1 MSTITWRNVD
11 KLSSDDMGKSFLD
24 SAQKSINGS
33 IGGLG
38 DIVKGFQAT
47 ADANQLVAKENATY
61 DFMQR
66 IMAAKTAGEFG
77 ANSPELM
84 GALAAN
90 GANLDRSKLLPF
102 MDKRGAEL
110 QARDTATV
118 ALNNAQRIQNE
129 LPATEALSLAVAQRN
144 QPEIA
149 RILAANPG
157 LASAAGAVNQDR
169 ILTEGATK
177 VALDTRVVDKN
188 IAVADQNILASKQ
201 NVISDIAKTK
211 NDAEQLNINKQTAND
226 ARVARLQET
235 LSKAA
240 AKVSDSQKQSI
251 THPDGAAAVYAGLA
265 IVKDE
270 DTKKELVN
278 MAADAMK
285 DPKNAGMTTSTLI
298 NTLLA
303 QKDRQTFLG
312 KWVGTSVHRN
322 SAFVSDLDEARKLD
336 ADSAVTR
343 TAMQAVAEEQVGT
356 AREALKNALYPNGA
370 PASVE
375 QDKPPAA
382 APAAAVEN
390 KNKTTTSAKKEAVAL
405 LATQATL
412 EQDEVRA
419 GVRPEYSPEVL
430 KYIKDAPA
438 RDRAAFVSAIKG
450 IEKAAAPISAGLND
464 RFSLPG
470 RLMAATGNTLVR
482 GINMLGGSLPVTEE
496 GFTASPY
503 SEALARS
510 NDSNT
515 TPASLKERRAAF
527 EKELAALQKRNSDV
541 SVIRPR

>member
-24 SAQKSINGS
+24 SAQQSINGS
-33 IGGLG
+33 IKGLG
-38 DIVKGFQAT
+38 GVLKTYQDT

-66 IMAAKTAGEFG
+66 IMAAKTAGEFS

-90 GANLDRSKLLPF
+90 GANLDRSKILPF
-102 MDKRGAEL
+102 MDKRGSEL
-110 QARDTATV
+110 QARDTATNV
-118 ALNNAQRIQNE
+118 FNNAERAQRE
-129 LPATEALSLAVAQRN
+129 LPATEALNLAVAQRN
-144 QPEIA
+144 QPEVA

-177 VALDTRVVDKN
+177 VGLDTRVAEKN
-188 IAVADQNILASKQ
+188 INVADQNILASKQ

-211 NDAEQLNINKQTAND
+211 NDAEQLNINKQAAND
-226 ARVARLQET
+226 VRIARLQET
-235 LSKAA
+235 LTKAA

-278 MAADAMK
+278 MAASAMK
-285 DPKNAGMTTSTLI
+285 DPKNAGMTSATLI

-336 ADSAVTR
+336 VGSAVAR
-343 TAMQAVAEEQVGT
+343 TTMQAVAEEQVGT
-356 AREALKNALYPNGA
+356 AREELKRALYPNGVPA
-370 PASVE
+370 PTGAEV
-375 QDKPPAA
+375 AA
-382 APAAAVEN
+382 ATAAKDKAAAEATAAAS
-390 KNKTTTSAKKEAVAL
+390 KKGSPLSAKNEAAAL
-405 LATQATL
+405 LGTQATL
-412 EQDEVRA
+412 EQDELRA
-419 GVRPEYSPEVL
+419 GVRTGYSPEVL
-430 KYIKDAPA
+430 KYIKEAPA

-450 IEKAAAPISAGLND
+450 AGKVSEPVAAGLND
-464 RFSLPG
+464 TFSLPG
-470 RLMAATGNTLVR
+470 RLMSATGNTLVR
-482 GINMLGGSLPVTEE
+482 GINMLGGNLPVTE
-496 GFTASPY
+496 GDFTTSPY
-503 SEALARS
+503 SEALTRS
-510 NDSNT
+510 NDTNT
-515 TPASLKERRAAF
+515 TPASLIARRAAF
-527 EKELAALQKRNSDV
+527 EKELAAKKKQ
-541 SVIRPR
+541 